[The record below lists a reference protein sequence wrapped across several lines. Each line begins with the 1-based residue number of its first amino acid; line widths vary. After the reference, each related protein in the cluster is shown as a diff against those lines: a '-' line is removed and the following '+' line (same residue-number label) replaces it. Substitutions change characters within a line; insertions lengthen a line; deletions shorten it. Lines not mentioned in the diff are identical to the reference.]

1 MSAPHVQTATPNAPA
16 CAEIGLGTA
25 TFGRES
31 DAAIA
36 HRLLDHGYAKGIR
49 HLDTAAAYSNGA
61 AETIL
66 GDWLRTRPGL
76 RAGLT
81 VATKILPPY
90 SAANIEASVMA
101 SLGRLGLESIDVLY
115 LHRWDPTADQPS
127 VRAALD
133 ALVQRGLVGA
143 LGISNCHLEKLQT
156 TLGQQQAE
164 GRRRFTWL
172 QNNQNFA
179 VRDAPEAFRR
189 YCAGQGINVVTFSP
203 LGAGFLTGKHDAG
216 VVPGSR
222 FSVAPAH
229 QDIYF
234 NAPSRR
240 RLEVLIT
247 TSREFGVPQAT
258 LALAWALR
266 RSDTRLVLIGG
277 REPAQIDQA
286 FAARDEALAKAVAK
300 LETLSP
306 DDPAI

>member
-1 MSAPHVQTATPNAPA
+1 
-16 CAEIGLGTA
+16 
-25 TFGRES
+25 
-31 DAAIA
+31 
-36 HRLLDHGYAKGIR
+36 
-49 HLDTAAAYSNGA
+49 
-61 AETIL
+61 
-66 GDWLRTRPGL
+66 
-76 RAGLT
+76 
-81 VATKILPPY
+81 
-90 SAANIEASVMA
+90 
-101 SLGRLGLESIDVLY
+101 
-115 LHRWDPTADQPS
+115 

-133 ALVQRGLVGA
+133 ALVQRGLAGA
-143 LGISNCHLEKLQT
+143 LGISNCPLEKLQT
-156 TLGQQQAE
+156 TLGHQHAE
-164 GRRRFTWL
+164 GRKRFTWL

-179 VRDAPEAFRR
+179 VREAPEAFRR

-240 RLEVLIT
+240 RLEVLFT
-247 TSREFGVPQAT
+247 TAREFGLPQAS

-266 RSDTRLVLIGG
+266 RPNTRLVLIGG

-286 FAARDEALAKAVAK
+286 FAARDESLAKAVAK
-300 LETLSP
+300 LETVSP

>member
-1 MSAPHVQTATPNAPA
+1 VQTATSTAPV

-81 VATKILPPY
+81 VTTKILPPY
-90 SAANIEASVMA
+90 SVANIEASVTA

-133 ALVQRGLVGA
+133 ALVQRGLAGA
-143 LGISNCHLEKLQT
+143 LGISNCPLEKLQT
-156 TLGQQQAE
+156 TLGHQHAE
-164 GRRRFTWL
+164 GRKRFTWL

-179 VRDAPEAFRR
+179 VREAPEAFRR

-240 RLEVLIT
+240 RLEVLFT
-247 TSREFGVPQAT
+247 TAREFGLPQAS

-266 RSDTRLVLIGG
+266 RPNTRLVLIGG

-286 FAARDEALAKAVAK
+286 FAARDESLAKAVAK
-300 LETLSP
+300 LETVSP

>member
-1 MSAPHVQTATPNAPA
+1 MQTANLTAPA

-31 DAAIA
+31 DASIA
-36 HRLLDHGYAKGIR
+36 HRLLDHGYANGIR
-49 HLDTAAAYSNGA
+49 HLDTAAAYSNGS

-90 SAANIEASVMA
+90 SAANIEASITA

-115 LHRWDPTADQPS
+115 LHRWDPTADHPS

-133 ALVQRGLVGA
+133 ALVQRGLAGA
-143 LGISNCHLEKLQT
+143 LGISNCPIEKLQT

-164 GRRRFTWL
+164 GRKRFTWL

-179 VRDAPEAFRR
+179 VREAPEAFRR
-189 YCAGQGINVVTFSP
+189 FCTGQGINVVTFSP
-203 LGAGFLTGKHDAG
+203 LGAGFLTGKHDVG

-234 NAPSRR
+234 NAPSQR
-240 RLEVLIT
+240 RLEVLVT
-247 TSREFGVPQAT
+247 TAREFGLPQES

-266 RSDTRLVLIGG
+266 RSNTRLVLIGG
-277 REPAQIDQA
+277 RELAQIDQA
-286 FAARDEALAKAVAK
+286 FAARDESLAEAVAK
-300 LETLSP
+300 LETVSP
-306 DDPAI
+306 EDPAV

>member
-1 MSAPHVQTATPNAPA
+1 
-16 CAEIGLGTA
+16 
-25 TFGRES
+25 
-31 DAAIA
+31 
-36 HRLLDHGYAKGIR
+36 
-49 HLDTAAAYSNGA
+49 
-61 AETIL
+61 
-66 GDWLRTRPGL
+66 
-76 RAGLT
+76 
-81 VATKILPPY
+81 
-90 SAANIEASVMA
+90 
-101 SLGRLGLESIDVLY
+101 
-115 LHRWDPTADQPS
+115 
-127 VRAALD
+127 
-133 ALVQRGLVGA
+133 
-143 LGISNCHLEKLQT
+143 LGISNCPFEKLQT

-306 DDPAI
+306 DDPTI

>member
-1 MSAPHVQTATPNAPA
+1 MQMESATSTPPRPIPT
-16 CAEIGLGTA
+16 E
-25 TFGRES
+25 RQ
-31 DAAIA
+31 
-36 HRLLDHGYAKGIR
+36 
-49 HLDTAAAYSNGA
+49 
-61 AETIL
+61 
-66 GDWLRTRPGL
+66 RPGV

-81 VATKILPPY
+81 VTTKILPPY
-90 SAANIEASVMA
+90 SAANIEASVTA

-133 ALVQRGLVGA
+133 ALVQRGLAGA
-143 LGISNCHLEKLQT
+143 LGISNCPMDKLQT
-156 TLGQQQAE
+156 TLGQQEAE
-164 GRRRFTWL
+164 GRKRFTWL

-179 VRDAPEAFRR
+179 VREAPEAFRR

-247 TSREFGVPQAT
+247 TAREFGLPQVT
-258 LALAWALR
+258 LALAWALH

-277 REPAQIDQA
+277 RELAQIDQA
-286 FAARDEALAKAVAK
+286 FAARDESLAKAVAI
-300 LETLSP
+300 LETASP
-306 DDPAI
+306 DDPTI